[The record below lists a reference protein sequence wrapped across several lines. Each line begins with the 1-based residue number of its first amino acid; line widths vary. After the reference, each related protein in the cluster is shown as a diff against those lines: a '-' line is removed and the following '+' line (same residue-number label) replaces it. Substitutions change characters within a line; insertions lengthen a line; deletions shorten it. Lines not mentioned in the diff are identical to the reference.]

1 MAINLSEYE
10 DVNSRIKRFRGQFPD
25 GRICVSI
32 VDRGTDANGEWV
44 LMEASIYISHD
55 QLAPAA
61 TDYAFGNTAFY
72 RPNMKR
78 WYVED
83 TSTSAVGRAL
93 GLLIPSDHRPTREN
107 MEQAVE
113 QPAIVRTSAG
123 ESTPNADVW
132 ETPTPAQS
140 FKEEAMKMAREAL
153 AGAGITVADVKT
165 CQHGARVY
173 KSGVNKSGAKWEAY
187 FCGLHVDVAGERCPT
202 VGADGREWKRKA

>member
-10 DVNSRIKRFRGQFPD
+10 DVNSRIKRFRGQFTE

-44 LMEASIYISHD
+44 LMEASVYISHD
-55 QLAPAA
+55 QLAPSA
-61 TDYAFGNTAFY
+61 TDYAFGHTAFY

-107 MEQAVE
+107 MEQAVD
-113 QPAIVRTSAG
+113 QPAIARTSAG
-123 ESTPNADVW
+123 ESVPHGDLWDTPS
-132 ETPTPAQS
+132 PAQNY
-140 FKEEAMKMAREAL
+140 KDEAMKMAREAL
-153 AGAGITVADVKT
+153 AGAGIAIADVKT
-165 CQHGARVY
+165 CQHGPRVY
-173 KSGVNKSGAKWEAY
+173 KSGVTKTGAKWEAY
-187 FCGLHVDVAGERCPT
+187 FCGLHSDIAGERCPT
-202 VGADGREWKRKA
+202 IGADGREWKRK

>member
-10 DVNSRIKRFRGQFPD
+10 DVNSRIKRFRGLFAD

-44 LMEASIYISHD
+44 LMEASIYVSHD
-55 QLAPAA
+55 QLTPSA
-61 TDYAFGNTAFY
+61 TDYAFGHTAFY

-107 MEQAVE
+107 MEQAVDNNSVPRNE
-113 QPAIVRTSAG
+113 NIT
-123 ESTPNADVW
+123 ADVW

-140 FKEEAMKMAREAL
+140 FKDEALKMARDAL
-153 AGAGITVADVKT
+153 ASAGIAVADTKT
-165 CQHGARVY
+165 CQHGPRVH
-173 KSGVNKSGAKWEAY
+173 KSGVTKTGAKWEAY
-187 FCGLHVDVAGERCPT
+187 FCGLPADIAGERCPT
-202 VGADGREWKRKA
+202 IGADGREWKRK